1 MGLKSA
7 EPNAEMLHVLLIQR
21 SSLEVQKRDIDRRL
35 SEWKDEALPLLIA
48 TGTKTFGDESIGT
61 MTVVEGTSVT
71 INKDLL
77 IQTLLG
83 KGMDP
88 DEVAGVVEAATKR
101 SKYTTVQFKGRN
113 GK

>member
-1 MGLKSA
+1 MGSNEL
-7 EPNAEMLHVLLIQR
+7 MYRLLVDR
-21 SSLEVQKRDIDRRL
+21 YALEQEKRDLDRRMNG
-35 SEWKDEALPLLIA
+35 WKEEVLPLLLA
-48 TGTKTFGDESIGT
+48 TNTKTFKDDELGSIS
-61 MTVVEGTSVT
+61 VVDGTSVT